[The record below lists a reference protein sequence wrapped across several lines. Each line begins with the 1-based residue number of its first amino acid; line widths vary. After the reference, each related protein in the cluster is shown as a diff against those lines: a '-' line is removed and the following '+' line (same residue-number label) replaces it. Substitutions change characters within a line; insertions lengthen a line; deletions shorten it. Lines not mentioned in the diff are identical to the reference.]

1 MAVPVKKT
9 TIPSNVKQ
17 PTDRQA
23 GEDTVDPGF
32 SFEVGGETFTLKPA
46 KDNFT
51 RGFYRRIRKES
62 EVDQM
67 FSIVELL
74 AEDDA
79 TLDAFDAIP
88 DDEFKTVFTEPF
100 NAYFKAINGGS
111 TVGESSAS

>member
-1 MAVPVKKT
+1 MAAPRT
-9 TIPSNVKQ
+9 PQ
-17 PTDRQA
+17 DRKPKA
-23 GEDTVDPGF
+23 AEAPEDTGF
-32 SFEVGGETFTLKPA
+32 SFELGGKEFTLKPVTG
-46 KDNFT
+46 NFS

-74 AEDDA
+74 AADQA

-88 DDEFKTVFTEPF
+88 DEDFKDVFAEPF